1 MRESL
6 DFGGGVCYNEKK
18 AVMGMKI
25 LNYGS
30 CNVDYVYSLDHVL
43 KVGETLVA
51 GGMETFPGGKG
62 LNQSVAVARAGA
74 PVFHAGCIGEGGE
87 FLAALLTEAGAD
99 LTYLTRTNEKNGHA
113 VIQVSRAGDN
123 SIFIYQGSNGMIS
136 KADIDRTLV
145 DFSAGDL
152 LLLQN
157 EISNVGYLVAQ
168 AAARGMYVVL
178 NPSPIDEA
186 LRKVDL
192 AALGCIVLNEIEA
205 ADLTG
210 RSDPYEALDYFAEH
224 YPDLLVVLTLGG
236 KGCVCQNKGERIV
249 QKAFAA
255 DVVDTTAAGDTFT
268 GYFVAGL
275 YEGRPLPEILVF
287 ATAAASIA
295 VSRKGAA
302 PSIPLRQE
310 VESRLGW

>member
-1 MRESL
+1 
-6 DFGGGVCYNEKK
+6 
-18 AVMGMKI
+18 MKI

-51 GGMETFPGGKG
+51 DGMETFPGGKG
-62 LNQSVAVARAGA
+62 LNQSVALARAGA
-74 PVFHAGCIGEGGE
+74 PVFHAGCIGAGGE
-87 FLAALLTEAGAD
+87 FLEALLAEAGAD
-99 LTYLTRTNEKNGHA
+99 LSYLTHTNEKNGHA
-113 VIQVSRAGDN
+113 VIQVSRAGEN
-123 SIFIYQGSNGMIS
+123 SIFIYQGSNAMVT
-136 KADIDRTLV
+136 KADIDRTLA
-145 DFSAGDL
+145 DFSAGDV

-168 AAARGMYVVL
+168 AAARGLFVVL
-178 NPSPIDEA
+178 NPSPIDDS
-186 LRKVDL
+186 LRAVDL
-192 AALGCIVLNEIEA
+192 SRVGCIVLNEIEA

-210 RSDPYEALDYFAEH
+210 QSDPSAALDYFAAH

-236 KGCVCQNKGERIV
+236 EGCVCQNKGERIV
-249 QKAFAA
+249 QPAFEA

-275 YEGRPLPEILVF
+275 YEGRPLSEILVL

-295 VSRKGAA
+295 VSRRGAA
-302 PSIPLRQE
+302 PPSPCAKRWNPASVGE
-310 VESRLGW
+310 DKRK